1 MPTKKELEAIMR
13 EINTNLKT
21 GFTFGN
27 DPTKTLNR
35 ISTGEPLLD
44 SILGGGIPR
53 RGNTVI
59 FGPPSCGKTFICQKI
74 IAAVQ
79 SVGGTAAL
87 IDAEFSFDPDW
98 YSLSGVNIDELF
110 HVEPDNGEQALDAVL
125 AFCKAG
131 LDLIVVDSAAALVP
145 EEEMEGSMEDMQI
158 GLQARLLN
166 KFFRKI
172 GPINKSTAI
181 VIINQTRAGI
191 GQGSGRYVP
200 QVLAAGKGQEYFTK
214 VILEVKKGDEIYKDG
229 ESKKKRNI
237 PLGFYMS
244 VFAQKNKTHQPFLRC
259 DLPFYFTGDTD
270 ELLQMF
276 QVALSYGII
285 TQGGAYYKFGDVQ
298 AQGRPKFLDM
308 MRNDEGL
315 FNEIVSKI
323 KEV

>member
-1 MPTKKELEAIMR
+1 MPTKKELK
-13 EINTNLKT
+13 EILDTINAGLKT
-21 GFTFGN
+21 EFTFGD

-44 SILGGGIPR
+44 SILGGGVPR

-59 FGPPSCGKTFICQKI
+59 YGPPSCGKTFICQKI

-79 SVGGTAAL
+79 ATGGIAAL

-98 YSLSGVNIDELF
+98 YTKSGVNINELF
-110 HVEPDNGEQALDAVL
+110 HIEPDNGEQALDAVL
-125 AFCKAG
+125 AFCKTEI
-131 LDLIVVDSAAALVP
+131 DLVVVDSAAALVP
-145 EEEMEGSMEDMQI
+145 EAEMEGSMEDMQI

-172 GPINKSTAI
+172 GPINKRTAI

-191 GQGSGRYVP
+191 GQGYGGFVP

-214 VILEVKKGDEIYKDG
+214 VILEVKKGEEIYKEG

-244 VFAQKNKTHQPFLRC
+244 IFAQKNKTYQPFLRC
-259 DLPFYFTGDTD
+259 DLPFYFSGDTD

-285 TQGGAYYKFGDVQ
+285 TQGGAYYKFGNVQ
-298 AQGRPKFLDM
+298 AQGRPKFLEI
-308 MRNDEGL
+308 MRNDEDL
-315 FNEIVSKI
+315 FNTIVSKI
-323 KEV
+323 KGV